1 VRDRVTA
8 GRIPR
13 SELKSFAFQFL
24 SEYFLS
30 LLALCLVLTQLD
42 RLPAVE
48 ADYVIVCHCSKAPA
62 RRSFRGEAH

>member
-1 VRDRVTA
+1 MRDRVTA

-30 LLALCLVLTQLD
+30 LLALGLVLTQLD
-42 RLPAVE
+42 LLLAVE
-48 ADYVIVCHCSKAPA
+48 ADYVIVCHYSNAPA

>member
-1 VRDRVTA
+1 MRNRVSA
-8 GRIPR
+8 GRHSG
-13 SELKSFAFQFL
+13 SELKSIAFQFL

-48 ADYVIVCHCSKAPA
+48 ADYVIVCHCSNAPT
-62 RRSFRGEAH
+62 RLNT